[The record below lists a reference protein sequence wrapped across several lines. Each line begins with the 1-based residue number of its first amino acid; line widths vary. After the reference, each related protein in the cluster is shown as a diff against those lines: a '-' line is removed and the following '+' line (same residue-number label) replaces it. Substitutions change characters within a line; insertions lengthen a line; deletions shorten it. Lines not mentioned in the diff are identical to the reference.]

1 MNKEDSFMDWLL
13 VNQDPNNIFPPPL
26 DFEKAILFLKNYLL
40 GKDWYVSYPG
50 SAKQIT
56 TDIVYNILKTY
67 SKDFRKEIKMEN
79 KRWT

>member
-50 SAKQIT
+50 SAEQII

-67 SKDFRKEIKMEN
+67 SKDFRKEIKTEN

>member
-1 MNKEDSFMDWLL
+1 MDWLL

-50 SAKQIT
+50 PAEQIT